1 MSSVLIVALS
11 ALCGLMLGLSLTKRQ
26 REREAYYRDFSG
38 LCAHIIS
45 NISYRADK
53 ITDVVGAI
61 DTQSSALQKNVDEFK
76 AYVRGGE
83 LSLSQGVLTKA
94 ELAAVKEFFV
104 RLGRY
109 DGETQLADL
118 RQRQNE
124 LMLRYKEIKEKND
137 KQGNM
142 YVKLGFLAGLLL
154 GILLI

>member
-1 MSSVLIVALS
+1 MNGVLIVALS
-11 ALCGLMLGLSLTKRQ
+11 ALCGLMIGIALTKRQ
-26 REREAYYRDFSG
+26 REREAYYREFSG

-53 ITDVVGAI
+53 IADVVSGI
-61 DTQSSALQKNVDEFK
+61 EWQSSALQKNVEEYK
-76 AYVRGGE
+76 AYVSGGE

-109 DGETQLADL
+109 DGETQLAEL
-118 RQRQNE
+118 KQRQNE
-124 LMLRYKEIKEKND
+124 LALCYKEIKDKND

-154 GILLI
+154 GILLV